1 MVLTREIRDEIKM
14 SISNGIKS
22 LLKEEDFIKHLVEKV
37 ADSVTKNLS
46 TKIAELEQKLE
57 KLEADNST
65 VIADIKEEMAIM
77 KTENDYLMKK
87 FDQLDQQSRLNNVR
101 IFSLKEQAGED
112 LEAEI
117 IRLFDSK
124 LDIQIK
130 MEDIVFCKRIGK
142 MRQGKTRGILLK
154 LANTKL
160 KQRVYNSKKRL
171 KGTGVVMKEDLT
183 ENKMKLMEAAIE
195 KTSLRDVWS
204 SMGNVFAMKNNVR
217 HLIDSKA
224 ALDNL

>member
-1 MVLTREIRDEIKM
+1 MA
-14 SISNGIKS
+14 SNPC
-22 LLKEEDFIKHLVEKV
+22 LKRKIFIKHLVEKV

-124 LDIQIK
+124 L
-130 MEDIVFCKRIGK
+130 E
-142 MRQGKTRGILLK
+142 
-154 LANTKL
+154 
-160 KQRVYNSKKRL
+160 YRL
-171 KGTGVVMKEDLT
+171 KWK
-183 ENKMKLMEAAIE
+183 I
-195 KTSLRDVWS
+195 
-204 SMGNVFAMKNNVR
+204 
-217 HLIDSKA
+217 
-224 ALDNL
+224 

>member
-124 LDIQIK
+124 LGIQIK

-160 KQRVYNSKKRL
+160 KQRVYNS
-171 KGTGVVMKEDLT
+171 GTGVVMKEDLT

>member
-77 KTENDYLMKK
+77 KTENDYLMKN
-87 FDQLDQQSRLNNVR
+87 LTSWINN
-101 IFSLKEQAGED
+101 LG
-112 LEAEI
+112 
-117 IRLFDSK
+117 
-124 LDIQIK
+124 
-130 MEDIVFCKRIGK
+130 
-142 MRQGKTRGILLK
+142 
-154 LANTKL
+154 
-160 KQRVYNSKKRL
+160 
-171 KGTGVVMKEDLT
+171 
-183 ENKMKLMEAAIE
+183 
-195 KTSLRDVWS
+195 
-204 SMGNVFAMKNNVR
+204 
-217 HLIDSKA
+217 
-224 ALDNL
+224 

>member
-1 MVLTREIRDEIKM
+1 
-14 SISNGIKS
+14 
-22 LLKEEDFIKHLVEKV
+22 
-37 ADSVTKNLS
+37 
-46 TKIAELEQKLE
+46 
-57 KLEADNST
+57 
-65 VIADIKEEMAIM
+65 
-77 KTENDYLMKK
+77 
-87 FDQLDQQSRLNNVR
+87 
-101 IFSLKEQAGED
+101 
-112 LEAEI
+112 
-117 IRLFDSK
+117 
-124 LDIQIK
+124 

-224 ALDNL
+224 ALDNLYYCVLLVLLLRKCIYVYICMYVCICVCICVCMYICIYIYMYIYVYMIHLQTCIPTMNSLYVGSTLGDYTFICTL

>member
-1 MVLTREIRDEIKM
+1 M

-87 FDQLDQQSRLNNVR
+87 FDQLDQQSRLNN
-101 IFSLKEQAGED
+101 
-112 LEAEI
+112 
-117 IRLFDSK
+117 
-124 LDIQIK
+124 
-130 MEDIVFCKRIGK
+130 
-142 MRQGKTRGILLK
+142 
-154 LANTKL
+154 
-160 KQRVYNSKKRL
+160 RVYNSKKRL

>member
-124 LDIQIK
+124 LGIQIK